1 MKQLLSLCILA
12 LGALTA
18 WAAPAPDFTITT
30 SDGQQRRL
38 YADYVNQKKLVVIEA
53 FFTTCPP
60 CNTHAP
66 HWQALYNEMLAAH
79 PGKVEFLMLSTQN
92 FDKNTNVA
100 TYKTNKGLTMPAAGQ
115 DGGSITA
122 LTPYINGQFG
132 NFLGTPTF
140 IVIAPSPGEVLFDVR
155 GTSAQNTM
163 ALLTSK
169 INELL
174 VERCDIKDFFG
185 NAIPQVTLSVDGPV
199 FDTTLIVDSP
209 YTLSG
214 ISKLSNAKYKIIPSS
229 TDNPLNG
236 LTTLD
241 LALITKHILGIEPF
255 RCPWQLL
262 AADVNCSGTITTF
275 DVVTAR
281 KVILGIDDNLPCGSW
296 RFTAP
301 KDSAANGGCVTFQGA
316 KIGNVN
322 AGPNCPNIAPEGNED
337 RGEVQPLPYPIWLED
352 RPLRRGETYN
362 LPVYALSDMSL
373 QALQW
378 EWALQPGL
386 IQVERISSDALPD
399 FSQEQYHAQTTKATV
414 AWYRAAP
421 ITVSKGDVLFWVR
434 IQTLADCSLRE
445 ALQGDAKRIPA
456 VVYDAGGL
464 GRPVKWVWDVYTL
477 QKS

>member
-140 IVIAPSPGEVLFDVR
+140 IVIAPSTGEVLFDVR

-163 ALLTSK
+163 ALLTS
-169 INELL
+169 
-174 VERCDIKDFFG
+174 
-185 NAIPQVTLSVDGPV
+185 PV
-199 FDTTLIVDSP
+199 
-209 YTLSG
+209 
-214 ISKLSNAKYKIIPSS
+214 SS
-229 TDNPLNG
+229 
-236 LTTLD
+236 
-241 LALITKHILGIEPF
+241 
-255 RCPWQLL
+255 R
-262 AADVNCSGTITTF
+262 
-275 DVVTAR
+275 
-281 KVILGIDDNLPCGSW
+281 
-296 RFTAP
+296 
-301 KDSAANGGCVTFQGA
+301 
-316 KIGNVN
+316 
-322 AGPNCPNIAPEGNED
+322 
-337 RGEVQPLPYPIWLED
+337 
-352 RPLRRGETYN
+352 
-362 LPVYALSDMSL
+362 
-373 QALQW
+373 
-378 EWALQPGL
+378 
-386 IQVERISSDALPD
+386 
-399 FSQEQYHAQTTKATV
+399 
-414 AWYRAAP
+414 
-421 ITVSKGDVLFWVR
+421 
-434 IQTLADCSLRE
+434 
-445 ALQGDAKRIPA
+445 
-456 VVYDAGGL
+456 
-464 GRPVKWVWDVYTL
+464 
-477 QKS
+477 